1 MTMPRRIVANGLTIS
16 ALVLSAADATAG
28 GPLFEDY
35 TAQSGIANTHNSS
48 GYSQPNYT
56 AGGAV
61 GDFNND
67 GWQDLYVVQ
76 GHGRDLLF
84 LNNGDGTFT
93 DDGMAW
99 GLPTHRGK
107 GAAAGDF
114 NNDGWMDVFLT
125 SAGPTT
131 SSAAPGHH
139 KLLRNN
145 GDGTFTDIAMSAGV
159 NVSSNGVEDGFCATF
174 GDYDLDGDLD
184 LCVSG
189 FANNN
194 SGTKLFQN
202 NGDETF
208 TDVTANLNLGDVGTD
223 LKAFAPRFIDMNGDR
238 YPELLMSCDF
248 GTRSR
253 YFLNNGDGAFTDMTD
268 PANVGDDENGMG
280 QSVGDYN
287 NDGLM
292 DWYVTSIYFPSINWT
307 GNKLYINQGN
317 DVFNEVG
324 AAAGVD
330 DGGYGW
336 AALSVDFN
344 HDGWVDIAE
353 TNGDSGNFGTTFF
366 EEQSYLWF
374 NNGDGTFTENAV
386 AQGFSHFGKGRGMA
400 NFDIDN
406 DGDQDVVI
414 FANHE
419 PLTVYRNLLMDTEG
433 AATNWLR
440 VFLDTSSS
448 DDLAPNG
455 YGAMVFVTATIGG
468 ESMTLLRAI
477 TPGDSFESSGE
488 YSAHFGLADA
498 TTIDE
503 IRVEW
508 PNGMVTTQTGIS
520 ANQTISISSSIPGDL
535 NGDGVVNGA
544 DLAELLAQW
553 NTNGVA
559 DLTGDGV
566 VNGADLASLLAMW
579 TN

>member
-1 MTMPRRIVANGLTIS
+1 MTMPRRIVAHGLTMGAA
-16 ALVLSAADATAG
+16 ALITANAFAG
-28 GPLFEDY
+28 GSLFEDY

-84 LNNGDGTFT
+84 INNGDGTFT

-159 NVSSNGVEDGFCATF
+159 NFSSIGVEDGFCATF

-184 LCVSG
+184 LCISG
-189 FANNN
+189 FADNN
-194 SGTKLFQN
+194 SGTKLFRN

-208 TDVTANLNLGDVGTD
+208 TDVSADLNLGDVGVE

-238 YPELLMSCDF
+238 FPELLMSCDF

-253 YFLNNGDGAFTDMTD
+253 YFLNNGNGAFTDMTD

-317 DVFNEVG
+317 NVFNEVS

-353 TNGDSGNFGTTFF
+353 TNGDSGNFGTSFF
-366 EEQSYLWF
+366 EEQSYLWL

-386 AQGFSHFGKGRGMA
+386 AQGFSHFGKGRGMV

-419 PLTVYRNLLMDTEG
+419 PLTVYRNLLIDTEG

-477 TPGDSFESSGE
+477 TPGDSFESSSE
-488 YSAHFGLADA
+488 YSAHFGLSDA

-508 PNGMVTTQTGIS
+508 PNGMVTTHTNVPV
-520 ANQTISISSSIPGDL
+520 NQTISISSSLPGDL

-553 NTNGVA
+553 NTSGAA

-566 VNGADLASLLAMW
+566 VNGTDLASLLAMW
-579 TN
+579 SN